1 MHDQSPLYR
10 LSGPQND
17 NRNSQDAPTEPGYDA
32 PSVPYVPYGLQSLP
46 TTPAP
51 RGNEAFPDEVTP
63 PPPSDFPAP
72 AERPPSDLLQQ
83 RKLWPWLGLALALL
97 LIVLAATATYRYVN
111 RPTPQKTLDA
121 FCSALQAENYHEA
134 YSQFTPA
141 LQGQFSEQDFS
152 QVLARDK
159 VVTCTHGN
167 VSDTSNTVS
176 TNLKLVHKSRG
187 VNSDMVFLT
196 KDSQD
201 AWKINDL
208 QRLS

>member
-1 MHDQSPLYR
+1 MHDQSPFYR
-10 LSGPQND
+10 LSDPQD
-17 NRNSQDAPTEPGYDA
+17 YNRDSQDAPTEASYDA
-32 PSVPYVPYGLQSLP
+32 PSVPYRPYGWQSLP

-51 RGNEAFPDEVTP
+51 RGNEVVPDPITP
-63 PPPSDFPAP
+63 PPPSDFQVPTEYVSPDVA
-72 AERPPSDLLQQ
+72 Q
-83 RKLWPWLGLALALL
+83 RKFWLGLGLVLALL
-97 LIVLAATATYRYVN
+97 LIVLAATATFRYVN
-111 RPTPQKTLDA
+111 RPTPQKTLDT
-121 FCSALQAENYHEA
+121 FCSALQAGNYHEA

-141 LQGQFSEQDFS
+141 LQGQFTERDFS

-159 VVTCTHGN
+159 VVACTHGA

-176 TNLKLVHKSRG
+176 TNLKLVHQSRG